1 MMLQLRGSRSTEG
14 HHQGRQLEPFRAMAP
29 KKVIKV
35 AMKKKLK
42 LKSTAKNAQKS
53 ANIGPPTSIMKNPA
67 AAPPQGG
74 PLKGILKKKPPK
86 KTADSDDEPPLSKTD
101 AAGKVDMSFLKN
113 HAERAKAFGRLNTAI
128 KNYTGAGKAD
138 LLAMRNQ
145 YTRQGAPDRHKKA
158 RALLEDWI
166 IDPSFGRAIARY
178 KIEVSSAEELRSDD
192 EIVSKG
198 RLEMLEG
205 KQEAKDLIEKNV
217 LPETTD
223 KYGRVAYVYSTQ
235 RAARISRKQ
244 HTFQQDTS
252 MNLNAKQAN
261 KVAEGLM
268 DTEIES
274 LGAQGTNHR
283 SKAPPPPKELSEEEK
298 KAKEKEALVR
308 KLWLKGAK
316 CLEKGPQ
323 CRTFTQEVKAPDC
336 QRLEY
341 QHQFKAEGGTALE
354 RPVEN
359 SLGYK
364 SKFAPWDRPHSEK
377 SHAGV

>member
-1 MMLQLRGSRSTEG
+1 
-14 HHQGRQLEPFRAMAP
+14 MAP

-53 ANIGPPTSIMKNPA
+53 ANKGPSMSIMKKPA
-67 AAPPQGG
+67 AASPQGG

-274 LGAQGTNHR
+274 LGAQGSNHR
-283 SKAPPPPKELSEEEK
+283 SKPPPPPKELSEEEK

-316 CLEKGPQ
+316 CLEKAHSVVLSLKRSKHPIAKGLTTSINSKLKEAQPLKDQ
-323 CRTFTQEVKAPDC
+323 LK
-336 QRLEY
+336 
-341 QHQFKAEGGTALE
+341 TALDTKASSLPGTDRTVKRATPVFDQLE
-354 RPVEN
+354 RDLQLAK
-359 SLGYK
+359 SLQ
-364 SKFAPWDRPHSEK
+364 
-377 SHAGV
+377 